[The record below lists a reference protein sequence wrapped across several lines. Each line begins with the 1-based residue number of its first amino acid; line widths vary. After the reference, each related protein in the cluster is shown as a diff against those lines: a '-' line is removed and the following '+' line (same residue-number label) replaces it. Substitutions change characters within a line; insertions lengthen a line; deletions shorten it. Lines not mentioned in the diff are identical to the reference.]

1 MCFGPKELTTKNLA
15 KDFGLIADAIYLQTT
30 TAEHMVKFPNADGGF
45 SDTDELHR
53 WAVLGVKSFQ
63 G

>member
-1 MCFGPKELTTKNLA
+1 MVCFGPKEVTTKNLA
-15 KDFGLIADAIYLQTT
+15 KVFGLIADAIYFQT
-30 TAEHMVKFPNADGGF
+30 TAERTVKFPNADGGF
-45 SDTDELHR
+45 SDSDELHR